1 MGCYLCPSS
10 PLAEL
15 ESLRNTHP
23 EYYEKWKSKMHEW
36 ADKYGFPDEWI
47 EMGFWR
53 WKKLPRGQM
62 ELVNKLGLD
71 IEPDRSSPGEALELK
86 VTKGIAPCTKSGF
99 SLEGA
104 FSSGIDLNRVSKVFP
119 IFGKTRISE
128 EMGALRTTAGENS
141 ISLFSSG
148 SVVVRG
154 KDEKTVE
161 RLTNKMERAMRRAIF
176 CQECGSCVPQ
186 CDHGALS
193 LNHGKITVDEDK
205 CTNCLKCDNWPC
217 PTYLA

>member
-1 MGCYLCPSS
+1 
-10 PLAEL
+10 
-15 ESLRNTHP
+15 
-23 EYYEKWKSKMHEW
+23 MHEW
-36 ADKYGFPDEWI
+36 AEKYGFPDEWI

-53 WKKLPRGQM
+53 WKKLPKGQM
-62 ELVNKLGLD
+62 ELINKFGLD
-71 IEPDRSSPGEALELK
+71 IEPDRSSPGEQLELR

-119 IFGKTRISE
+119 IFGKTRLSE

-141 ISLFSSG
+141 IALFSSG
-148 SVVVRG
+148 SLVVRG
-154 KDEKTVE
+154 ENERTVE
-161 RLTNKMERAMRRAIF
+161 KLTEKMERAVRRAVL

-186 CDHGALS
+186 CEHGALS
-193 LNHGKITVDEDK
+193 LDSGKISVDEEK

>member
-1 MGCYLCPSS
+1 
-10 PLAEL
+10 
-15 ESLRNTHP
+15 
-23 EYYEKWKSKMHEW
+23 
-36 ADKYGFPDEWI
+36 
-47 EMGFWR
+47 MGFWR
-53 WKKLPRGQM
+53 WKKLPKGQM

-71 IEPDRSSPGEALELK
+71 IEPDRTSPGEDLELRI
-86 VTKGIAPCTKSGF
+86 TKGVAPCTKSDF

-104 FSSGIDLNRVSKVFP
+104 FSSGIDLNRVSRVFP
-119 IFGKTRISE
+119 IFGDTRLSE
-128 EMGALRTTAGENS
+128 EMGALRTKAGVNS

-154 KDEKTVE
+154 PDERSVE
-161 RLTNKMERAMRRAIF
+161 RLTQKMERAVRRAVF

-186 CDHGALS
+186 CEHGALS
-193 LNHGKITVDEDK
+193 LDFGKISVDEEK